1 MSNRADEIRATVLAR
16 SLPMYREIKTRAF
29 AGTTSP
35 RTAIKAFCLS
45 CTGDSRA
52 TIRDCDSYGCS
63 LWEYRPYQSGNDS
76 E

>member
-1 MSNRADEIRATVLAR
+1 MSDRAAEIRAKVLAE
-16 SLPMYREIKTRAF
+16 SLPMYRPIKERAF

-35 RTAIKAFCLS
+35 RTAIKAFCLA

-63 LWEYRPYQSGNDS
+63 LREYRPYQTGDDP

>member
-1 MSNRADEIRATVLAR
+1 MSDRADEIRAKVLAH

-52 TIRDCDSYGCS
+52 TIRDCNSYGCP
-63 LWEYRPYQSGNDS
+63 LWEYRPYQTGGGA